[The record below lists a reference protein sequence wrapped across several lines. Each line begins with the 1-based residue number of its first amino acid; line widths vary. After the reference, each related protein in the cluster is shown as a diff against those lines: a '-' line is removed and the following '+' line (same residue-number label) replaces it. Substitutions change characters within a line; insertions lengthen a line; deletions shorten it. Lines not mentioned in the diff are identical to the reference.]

1 MWTHCVSQPTE
12 AASGHL
18 QANSCIK
25 KLENSVYNIS
35 KSRLYSRGF
44 NSSFELTLGWTEI
57 TTLHRHFQDE
67 DEVKLQMIVV
77 VAIRS

>member
-25 KLENSVYNIS
+25 KLENS

-67 DEVKLQMIVV
+67 DGVKLQMIVV